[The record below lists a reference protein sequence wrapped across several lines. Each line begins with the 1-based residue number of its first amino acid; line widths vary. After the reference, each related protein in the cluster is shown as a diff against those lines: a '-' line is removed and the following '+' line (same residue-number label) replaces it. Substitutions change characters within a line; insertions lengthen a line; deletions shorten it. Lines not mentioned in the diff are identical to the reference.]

1 MASCAESGVVD
12 DEVQDWDDL
21 PDRSSN
27 PWGPSGGPVRLPDYP
42 QEPIR
47 HSAEFRWLEVIAPE
61 RVIVEVTRE
70 TMKGS
75 RDGSDE
81 VVVIEEHSPPRR
93 SKSDREIRDKIKML
107 ELEKKKKIEK
117 GNITKLEILS
127 PIKQGEAKAALDNT
141 AYSEE
146 DVIICAAGDDSSQ
159 NEGDFQSAKGKK
171 KDQKQDDEPLSQDE
185 AEMLMNECLATFTSD
200 DNNESQ
206 THETKEE

>member
-1 MASCAESGVVD
+1 MLKSGVVN

-27 PWGPSGGPVRLPDYP
+27 PWGPSGGSVRLPDYR

-47 HSAEFRWLEVIAPE
+47 HSAEFRRLEVRAPE

-81 VVVIEEHSPPRR
+81 VVVIEEHSPLRR
-93 SKSDREIRDKIKML
+93 SKSDREIREKIKML
-107 ELEKKKKIEK
+107 EMKKKIEK

-127 PIKQGEAKAALDNT
+127 PVKQGEAKGVLGNN
-141 AYSEE
+141 AYAVE
-146 DVIICAAGDDSSQ
+146 DLIMYGASDDSSQ
-159 NEGDFQSAKGKK
+159 NGGDVGSQKRQKK
-171 KDQKQDDEPLSQDE
+171 EPKEEDEPLSQDE
-185 AEMLMNECLATFTSD
+185 AERLMNEFLATFTPD

-206 THETKEE
+206 THETKEY